1 MAKRDYKL
9 VSADSHLGLPPG
21 FFQTYLPEQYRDHD
35 WVRMI
40 EAGTKQSLKMAGMGL
55 GHMAGKRYEDFK
67 EKDITED
74 DIRVGEFEPTARLK
88 DMDLDGVDA
97 EVLISGGA
105 VPTRRGHRRRLPAG
119 GDPVL
124 QQLPLGVL
132 PGRPRTPHRPGDGAV
147 RQPRAGAGGDEA
159 GVEAARHPRLPVR
172 RLPGRELL
180 GRDVR
185 AVLAGGRR
193 PGYPIH
199 FHIGAPRSNA
209 FTMGSLA
216 PNQQGTA
223 MSFISLSPLGL
234 AETLAIILFAGVL
247 ERYPNIKFVFTE
259 AGVSWLIYYRDRA
272 DDVFRKHRFWTK
284 SELKEK
290 PSFYIDR
297 QVVNTFIHEDAAIRL
312 RHEVGMENMMWS
324 TDYPHSDSTW
334 PHSWKYINEAFVG
347 VPDDERAQLL
357 AGNAIK
363 NYRL

>member
-1 MAKRDYKL
+1 
-9 VSADSHLGLPPG
+9 
-21 FFQTYLPEQYRDHD
+21 
-35 WVRMI
+35 
-40 EAGTKQSLKMAGMGL
+40 MAGMGL

-147 RQPRAGAGGDEA
+147 RQPRAGPRGDEA
-159 GVEAARHPRLPVR
+159 RVEAARHPCLPVR

-193 PGYPIH
+193 PGVPDPLPH
-199 FHIGAPRSNA
+199 RRAPVERVHD
-209 FTMGSLA
+209 
-216 PNQQGTA
+216 
-223 MSFISLSPLGL
+223 GL
-234 AETLAIILFAGVL
+234 AGPEPAGHGDELHLAVAARSG
-247 ERYPNIKFVFTE
+247 RRRWRSSCSQGSSSGTRTSSSSSPRPACPGSSTTGTGPTTCS
-259 AGVSWLIYYRDRA
+259 ASTASGPSPSSRRSRA
-272 DDVFRKHRFWTK
+272 
-284 SELKEK
+284 
-290 PSFYIDR
+290 
-297 QVVNTFIHEDAAIRL
+297 
-312 RHEVGMENMMWS
+312 S
-324 TDYPHSDSTW
+324 TSTAR
-334 PHSWKYINEAFVG
+334 S
-347 VPDDERAQLL
+347 
-357 AGNAIK
+357 
-363 NYRL
+363 